1 MQLVGQAVK
10 HISFGKGIVTG
21 LSSDGSIISILFS
34 KGEKRFFYPEAFV
47 RYLTLKD
54 AEKQKKITAKYNQQ
68 LQAEEANWKAEC
80 EEQERR
86 RQLKNIKILPNSQ
99 AAFHVSIDDFNET
112 FESGR
117 ISTGCYLSGHSKGE
131 PRIPN
136 RLKPNSGCMLT
147 GIPKGGQEKDRLIL
161 GAFMVAEDF
170 LGEYCHDGFVNV
182 HETHRI
188 LLPLKFA
195 LPYWDYFENDGVFP
209 RWGNI
214 PFKYF
219 SNSIMQQVLLQITS
233 LFAETEKE
241 EIATAFYQYFC
252 RINHLSVS

>member
-1 MQLVGQAVK
+1 MQLVGQPVK
-10 HISFGKGIVTG
+10 HISFGKGIVTD

-34 KGEKRFFYPEAFV
+34 KGEKRFFYPEAFI

-54 AEKQKKITAKYNQQ
+54 TEKQQKITAKYNQQ
-68 LQAEEANWKAEC
+68 LQEEEEKWKTEC

-86 RQLKNIKILPNSQ
+86 NQLKNIKILPNSQ
-99 AAFHVSIDDFNET
+99 AAFHISMNDAKEI
-112 FESGR
+112 FESGVV
-117 ISTGCYLSGHSKGE
+117 STGCYLSGHSKGE

-136 RLKPNSGCMLT
+136 RLKPNSGCLLT
-147 GIPKGGQEKDRLIL
+147 GIPEGGQEKDRLIL
-161 GAFMVAEDF
+161 GAFMVPEDF
-170 LGEYCHDGFVNV
+170 LGENCSDGFVKV
-182 HETHRI
+182 HETHGI
-188 LLPLKFA
+188 LLPLKLA
-195 LPYWDYFENDGVFP
+195 LPYWSYFENDGVFP

-241 EIATAFYQYFC
+241 AAVTAFYQYFC
-252 RINHLSVS
+252 KINRLSVS